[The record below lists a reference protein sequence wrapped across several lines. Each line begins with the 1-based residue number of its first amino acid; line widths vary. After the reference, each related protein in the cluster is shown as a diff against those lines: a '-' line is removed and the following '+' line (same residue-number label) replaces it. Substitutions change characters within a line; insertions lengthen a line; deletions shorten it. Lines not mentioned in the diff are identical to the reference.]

1 MPEDYEGTSMNIKSV
16 TKTLF
21 VQPVVGALILASVVY
36 GGLIAWIA
44 YRPEIKAALLTIQNL
59 IFG

>member
-1 MPEDYEGTSMNIKSV
+1 MPNLIGIYDGGSKVVEVNGH
-16 TKTLF
+16 
-21 VQPVVGALILASVVY
+21 PVNVGVLILASVVY